1 MDSHLHDLLKK
12 AYDAY
17 DINPNLAIREGKKLI
32 REAEKIKDYE
42 ALASGHFIVGS
53 ALFACGK
60 RGDMLKHA
68 LHAVAYFK
76 TTDDYKML
84 AKSQNLLGN
93 AYASEEEQQYS
104 LMAYLDSKKSIKKGR
119 VRNLGDYIDNNI
131 AATYAE
137 LGKLDKAISLL
148 TKLFNKLSQTKKK
161 KEWDLLNIICFNLA
175 DYYSRMDKAE
185 EAQFYLDEYKKSWGH
200 GSVQTEQIMYNT
212 LCCRIAYTRGDRK
225 EGNRLSD
232 EIVACLKRKEE
243 NFELL
248 YSFEMIA
255 LHQIEIG
262 EYDRADKLA
271 DYLWDYSEKT
281 RLPIDIIRA
290 CRVQAKYFT
299 TIGENDKAIYYYKIM
314 DEQFFI
320 REKESRKAQLEIL
333 EKTENLNRSL
343 EQLQR
348 DVEKQKYLN
357 DRDSLTKLLNRS
369 SMSNVLERYMLRAKE
384 KGAGIGCIFIDVD
397 FFKEYNDTYGHVK
410 GDECLKKI
418 SEVCLEAEKHREHIH
433 FARYGGDEF
442 FGMLSGYTDEQVQE
456 IAKEIACGVRKL
468 GIIHGHQRVRGQVT
482 VSIGVMNLA
491 PDDISSIL
499 DLVTFS
505 DKALYHSKGNGKDCI
520 YMFDRKIFKETEEFE
535 YNRIEYM

>member
-1 MDSHLHDLLKK
+1 MDSHLNDLLEQ
-12 AYDAY
+12 AYDHFN
-17 DINPNLAIREGKKLI
+17 INPNLAIPDGKKLI
-32 REAEKIKDYE
+32 REAERMKDYE
-42 ALASGHFIVGS
+42 ALAYGHFVVGTS
-53 ALFACGK
+53 MFASGK

-68 LHAVAYFK
+68 LHAVAYYK
-76 TTDDYKML
+76 TTDNYRAL

-93 AYASEEEQQYS
+93 AYIAEEEFQFS
-104 LMAYLDSKKSIKKGR
+104 LMAYLDARKSVKEGHIRG
-119 VRNLGDYIDNNI
+119 LGNSVDNNI
-131 AATYAE
+131 ATAYAE
-137 LGKLDKAISLL
+137 LGDLGKAISILK
-148 TKLFNKLSQTKKK
+148 KLFKKLKTAKK
-161 KEWDLLNIICFNLA
+161 KEWDLFNVVCFNLA
-175 DYYSRMDKAE
+175 DYYARLDDAK
-185 EAQFYLDEYKKSWGH
+185 EAQFYLNEYENSWERGTNQLEH
-200 GSVQTEQIMYNT
+200 IIYTT
-212 LCCRIAYTRGDRK
+212 LCCRIAYTSGDREK
-225 EGNRLSD
+225 GNCLSD
-232 EIVACLKRKEE
+232 EIVECLKRKEE

-248 YSFEMIA
+248 YCFEMIA
-255 LHQIEIG
+255 LHQIKIG
-262 EYDRADKLA
+262 EYDRADRLA
-271 DYLWDYSEKT
+271 DYLWKYSKKT
-281 RLPIDIIRA
+281 GLPIDIIRA
-290 CRVQAKYFT
+290 CRVQAQYYY
-299 TIGENDKAIYYYKIM
+299 TIGEYDQAVKFYKAM
-314 DEQFFI
+314 DEQSII
-320 REKESRKAQLEIL
+320 REKESRKAQLGIL

-357 DRDSLTKLLNRS
+357 DRDSPTKLLNRS

-491 PDDISSIL
+491 SDDISSIL

-520 YMFDRKIFKETEEFE
+520 YMFDQKIFKETEEFE

>member
-1 MDSHLHDLLKK
+1 MDSHLNDLLEQ
-12 AYDAY
+12 AYDHF
-17 DINPNLAIREGKKLI
+17 DINPNLAIPDGKKLI
-32 REAEKIKDYE
+32 REAERMKDYE
-42 ALASGHFIVGS
+42 ALAYGHFVVGTS
-53 ALFACGK
+53 MFASGK

-76 TTDDYKML
+76 TTDNYRAL

-93 AYASEEEQQYS
+93 AYIAEEEFQFS
-104 LMAYLDSKKSIKKGR
+104 LMAYLDARKTIKKGH
-119 VRNLGDYIDNNI
+119 VRSLANSVDNNI
-131 AATYAE
+131 ATAYAE
-137 LGKLDKAISLL
+137 LGKLDKAISIL
-148 TKLFNKLSQTKKK
+148 TKLFKKLKTAKK
-161 KEWDLLNIICFNLA
+161 KEWDLFNVVCFNLA
-175 DYYSRMDKAE
+175 DYYARLDNAE
-185 EAQFYLDEYKKSWGH
+185 EAQFYLNEYENSWERGTNQLEH
-200 GSVQTEQIMYNT
+200 IIYTT
-212 LCCRIAYTRGDRK
+212 LCCRIAYTSGDREK
-225 EGNRLSD
+225 GNRLSD
-232 EIVACLKRKEE
+232 EIVECLDRREE

-248 YSFEMIA
+248 SCFEMIA
-255 LHQIEIG
+255 LHQIQIG
-262 EYDRADKLA
+262 EYDRADRLA

-290 CRVQAKYFT
+290 CRVQAQYFNT
-299 TIGENDKAIYYYKIM
+299 VGKNDSAVKYYKIM
-314 DEQFFI
+314 DEQFII
-320 REKESRKAQLEIL
+320 REKETKKAQLEIL
-333 EKTENLNRSL
+333 EKTENLNRSV

-348 DVEKQKYLN
+348 DVEKQRSLS

-384 KGAGIGCIFIDVD
+384 KGTNIGCIFIDVD

-418 SEVCLEAEKHREHIH
+418 SEVCLEAEKGREHIH

-456 IAKEIACGVRKL
+456 IAREIACGVRKL

-491 PDDISSIL
+491 PDEVSSIL

-520 YMFDRKIFKETEEFE
+520 YMFDQKVFKETEEFE